1 MRKSKQTVQS
11 LSSCQ
16 FLRLCSPFDTI
27 SAAKRPRRAHLNGS
41 GFALLNPMNGKP
53 ETLEQIAAN
62 RKHMA
67 MHAIAF
73 LTFAGGILALSILVN
88 GANGGVSGQL
98 SASTSKDSSDR
109 SPAMLR
115 FPFARTAQSV
125 LKSIGSVLHCTKKES
140 PAPLQRFGL
149 GNPANDFSRGLNVAT
164 VQRVEPVGFN
174 YAAILPPSLAPA
186 TDGAN
191 VATQILD
198 HSVSNLMKQ
207 ETFRNSFVGKAA
219 TTVEETMRA
228 DVNFGGHEPESTKHN
243 LKFQMKATDA
253 KAKMEYTGLTN
264 AEVSYSVARRQVDVE
279 VYEPLST
286 DSKIVFSHS
295 NKPSETQDM
304 LSLRLN
310 W

>member
-1 MRKSKQTVQS
+1 
-11 LSSCQ
+11 
-16 FLRLCSPFDTI
+16 
-27 SAAKRPRRAHLNGS
+27 
-41 GFALLNPMNGKP
+41 MNGKP

-88 GANGGVSGQL
+88 GANGGVSSQL

>member
-11 LSSCQ
+11 LSTCQ

-27 SAAKRPRRAHLNGS
+27 SALKRPRQAHLNGS
-41 GFALLNPMNGKP
+41 GFALLNAMSGKP
-53 ETLEQIAAN
+53 ETPEQIAAN

-67 MHAIAF
+67 LHAIALLAF
-73 LTFAGGILALSILVN
+73 TGGILTLSILVN
-88 GANGGVSGQL
+88 GVNGGVIGQL

-125 LKSIGSVLHCTKKES
+125 LKSIGSALHCTKKES

-149 GNPANDFSRGLNVAT
+149 GNPANDFSRGLNIAT
-164 VQRVEPVGFN
+164 VPRVEPVGFN

-186 TDGAN
+186 TDSAN

-264 AEVSYSVARRQVDVE
+264 AEVSYSVAHRQVDVE